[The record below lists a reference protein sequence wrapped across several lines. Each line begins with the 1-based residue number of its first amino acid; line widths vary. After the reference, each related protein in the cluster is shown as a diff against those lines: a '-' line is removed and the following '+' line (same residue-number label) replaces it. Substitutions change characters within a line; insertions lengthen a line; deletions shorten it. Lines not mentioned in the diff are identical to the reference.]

1 MKKVIGKE
9 KTCAKKPRKKRWSKD
24 DTELFL
30 LSLPTLLWFL
40 IFSYL
45 PMFGVIIA
53 FKVYKLSPG
62 GHGFI
67 YNLLH
72 SEWAGIG
79 NFKYFF
85 TSNSFT
91 MLLRNTILYNIAF
104 IIISAS
110 VAVGGALMLSNMR
123 NKRGSKVYQTMMFLP
138 YFMSWVVISYF
149 VYALLT
155 PERGYINGIITAL
168 GGERIMW
175 YQESKYWPF
184 ILVFLNTWKGMGYGM
199 VLYLASI
206 TGIDPSLYEAAVMDG
221 ATKSQQA
228 RHITLPAIKPVFIM
242 MLILDCGKIFN
253 SDFGLF
259 YQVTGQL
266 PASLYT
272 WLIFIPM
279 VFNGGML
286 ASYVVVN
293 NILKLNNSI
302 WALILPL
309 ACSAFSVTICR
320 TFFRTT
326 VPDSIIESAKI
337 DGAGQFRIWSQIVLP
352 ISKPVMATIGMF
364 AAFGYWNDWF
374 QASLYIQDPKL
385 QTLQSLL
392 NQMQKNIE
400 YIANNPYGGLSMQE
414 YKLNMPTESVRMA
427 IAIVIIVPIACT
439 YPFFQKYF
447 ISGLTIGSVKE

>member
-1 MKKVIGKE
+1 MGKKEVSGQSLNQIKTSTNILFNVI
-9 KTCAKKPRKKRWSKD
+9 
-24 DTELFL
+24 FL
-30 LSLPTLLWFL
+30 LLAVMCVIPLLFVFSISIADEESIRVNGYQLIPQVLSASAYEFL
-40 IFSYL
+40 WNER
-45 PMFGVIIA
+45 M
-53 FKVYKLSPG
+53 
-62 GHGFI
+62 
-67 YNLLH
+67 
-72 SEWAGIG
+72 
-79 NFKYFF
+79 
-85 TSNSFT
+85 
-91 MLLRNTILYNIAF
+91 TILRAVF
-104 IIISAS
+104 MS
-110 VAVGGALMLSNMR
+110 VAVTVIG
-123 NKRGSKVYQTMMFLP
+123 T
-138 YFMSWVVISYF
+138 VISI
-149 VYALLT
+149 A
-155 PERGYINGIITAL
+155 
-168 GGERIMW
+168 
-175 YQESKYWPF
+175 
-184 ILVFLNTWKGMGYGM
+184 LNTSMGY
-199 VLYLASI
+199 VVPRVSRKNFKL
-206 TGIDPSLYEAAVMDG
+206 
-221 ATKSQQA
+221 KQ
-228 RHITLPAIKPVFIM
+228 F
-242 MLILDCGKIFN
+242 
-253 SDFGLF
+253 
-259 YQVTGQL
+259 
-266 PASLYT
+266 YT

-337 DGAGQFRIWSQIVLP
+337 DGAGQFKIWSGIVLP

-374 QASLYIQDPKL
+374 QASLYIQDRNL

-400 YIANNPYGGLSMQE
+400 YIANNPYGGVSLQQYRAS
-414 YKLNMPTESVRMA
+414 MPTESVRMA

>member
-1 MKKVIGKE
+1 MEKVSKRDKSGQSLNQI
-9 KTCAKKPRKKRWSKD
+9 KTS
-24 DTELFL
+24 TNVIFNLVFL
-30 LSLPTLLWFL
+30 LLAIMCVIPLLFVFSISITDEEVLRSNGYQLFPQVLSASAYEFL
-40 IFSYL
+40 WNER
-45 PMFGVIIA
+45 M
-53 FKVYKLSPG
+53 
-62 GHGFI
+62 
-67 YNLLH
+67 
-72 SEWAGIG
+72 
-79 NFKYFF
+79 
-85 TSNSFT
+85 
-91 MLLRNTILYNIAF
+91 TILGAAF
-104 IIISAS
+104 MS
-110 VAVGGALMLSNMR
+110 VAV
-123 NKRGSKVYQTMMFLP
+123 T
-138 YFMSWVVISYF
+138 VIG
-149 VYALLT
+149 T
-155 PERGYINGIITAL
+155 IISIA
-168 GGERIMW
+168 
-175 YQESKYWPF
+175 
-184 ILVFLNTWKGMGYGM
+184 LNTSMGY
-199 VLYLASI
+199 VVSRRTFKL
-206 TGIDPSLYEAAVMDG
+206 
-221 ATKSQQA
+221 K
-228 RHITLPAIKPVFIM
+228 K
-242 MLILDCGKIFN
+242 
-253 SDFGLF
+253 
-259 YQVTGQL
+259 
-266 PASLYT
+266 LYT

>member
-1 MKKVIGKE
+1 MGKKEVSGQSLNQIKTSTNILFNVI
-9 KTCAKKPRKKRWSKD
+9 
-24 DTELFL
+24 FL
-30 LSLPTLLWFL
+30 LLAVICVIPLLFVFSISIADEESIRVNGYQLIPQVLSASAYEFL
-40 IFSYL
+40 WNER
-45 PMFGVIIA
+45 M
-53 FKVYKLSPG
+53 
-62 GHGFI
+62 
-67 YNLLH
+67 
-72 SEWAGIG
+72 
-79 NFKYFF
+79 
-85 TSNSFT
+85 
-91 MLLRNTILYNIAF
+91 TILRAVF
-104 IIISAS
+104 MS
-110 VAVGGALMLSNMR
+110 VAVTVIG
-123 NKRGSKVYQTMMFLP
+123 T
-138 YFMSWVVISYF
+138 VISI
-149 VYALLT
+149 A
-155 PERGYINGIITAL
+155 
-168 GGERIMW
+168 
-175 YQESKYWPF
+175 
-184 ILVFLNTWKGMGYGM
+184 LNTSMGY
-199 VLYLASI
+199 VVSRKNFKL
-206 TGIDPSLYEAAVMDG
+206 
-221 ATKSQQA
+221 KQ
-228 RHITLPAIKPVFIM
+228 F
-242 MLILDCGKIFN
+242 
-253 SDFGLF
+253 
-259 YQVTGQL
+259 
-266 PASLYT
+266 YT

-337 DGAGQFRIWSQIVLP
+337 DGAGQFKIWSGIVLP

-374 QASLYIQDPKL
+374 QASLYIQDRNL

-400 YIANNPYGGLSMQE
+400 YIANNPYGCVSLQQYRAS
-414 YKLNMPTESVRMA
+414 MPTESVRMA